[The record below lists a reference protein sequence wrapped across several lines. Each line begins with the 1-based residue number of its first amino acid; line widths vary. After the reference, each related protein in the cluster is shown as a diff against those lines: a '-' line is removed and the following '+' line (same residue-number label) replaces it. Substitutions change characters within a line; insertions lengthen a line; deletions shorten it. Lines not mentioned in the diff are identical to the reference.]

1 MVLLQSRRLP
11 VAREGTDLADRDGL
25 AADGDAAGVDRV
37 RVLAGRRVAAIARD
51 SSLLTTEA
59 AHLRGFCVFG
69 ASRIRG
75 VGCCFNWRGLFL
87 AMLMLCFVHGVSA
100 QDGSPQKIAD
110 GVWFLIG
117 DSSKGYSNTAIIEME
132 SYLIVVDANYP
143 ARAKELFTVV
153 KGLSKKPV
161 RFVFDT
167 HAHGDHSYGNSV
179 WTTAGA
185 TTMAFRGVV
194 TEMDR
199 WEPARWQT
207 AMTKREDVR
216 ETSEVD
222 VQRPQKVIDGD
233 MFVLKDKTREV
244 RFLFLGW
251 GHTPGDGYVWL
262 PKERVLCTGD
272 AAVNGPRNKLLD
284 ANIANWPDVLD
295 KALALKPL
303 HVLPGH
309 GAAGG
314 AEILSGQERFLRDLY
329 REVKLQADAGKTPA
343 AMHIKLPDSDGN
355 WVPNRP
361 DGLQQDIETVYLELT
376 SHAPAGS
383 VPHVWK

>member
-1 MVLLQSRRLP
+1 MGGGRVRAL
-11 VAREGTDLADRDGL
+11 
-25 AADGDAAGVDRV
+25 VDR
-37 RVLAGRRVAAIARD
+37 RAAIARV
-51 SSLLTTEA
+51 SSTIRTEA
-59 AHLRGFCVFG
+59 AHLRGLCVAKANVVQSAWERYVWCGMFIQLLLLCLVRF
-69 ASRIRG
+69 ASG
-75 VGCCFNWRGLFL
+75 
-87 AMLMLCFVHGVSA
+87 
-100 QDGSPQKIAD
+100 QDAGEQKIAD

-117 DSSKGYSNTAIIEME
+117 DSSRGYSNTTVIEMD

-143 ARAKELFTVV
+143 ARAKELLSIV

-161 RFVFDT
+161 RYVFDT

-179 WTTAGA
+179 WTKAGA
-185 TTMAFRGVV
+185 TTIAFRDVV

-199 WEPARWQT
+199 WEPARWQA
-207 AMTKREDVR
+207 AMRKRDDVR
-216 ETSEVD
+216 ETGERD
-222 VQRPQKVIDGD
+222 VQRPLKVIDGD
-233 MFVLKDKTREV
+233 TFVLKDGRREV
-244 RFLFLGW
+244 QFLFLGW

-284 ANIANWPDVLD
+284 ANIANWPEVLD
-295 KALALKPL
+295 KAAALKPL

-314 AEILSGQERFLRDLY
+314 AEILSGQARFLRDLY
-329 REVKLQADAGKTPA
+329 HEVKLRADAGETPTQ
-343 AMHIKLPDSDGN
+343 MYIKLPDEDRN

-376 SHAPAGS
+376 AHAPAGS

>member
-1 MVLLQSRRLP
+1 M
-11 VAREGTDLADRDGL
+11 
-25 AADGDAAGVDRV
+25 
-37 RVLAGRRVAAIARD
+37 
-51 SSLLTTEA
+51 
-59 AHLRGFCVFG
+59 RGFCVIAAG
-69 ASRIRG
+69 RIRRAG
-75 VGCCFNWRGLFL
+75 WCFVWRALFV
-87 AMLMLCFVHGVSA
+87 AMLFCCMRCASG
-100 QDGSPQKIAD
+100 QDWSPQRIAD
-110 GVWFLIG
+110 GVWFLLG
-117 DSSKGYSNTAIIEME
+117 DSSKGYSNTTIIEMD

-143 ARAKELFTVV
+143 ARAKELLQVV

-161 RFVFDT
+161 RYVFDT

-179 WTTAGA
+179 WTAAGA

-199 WEPARWQT
+199 WEPARWQA
-207 AMTKREDVR
+207 AMEKRDDVR
-216 ETSEVD
+216 ETGEVD
-222 VQRPQKVIDGD
+222 VQRPQKIIDGNSLL
-233 MFVLKDKTREV
+233 LKDKGREV
-244 RFLFLGW
+244 RLLFLGW

-295 KALALKPL
+295 KALALRPL

-309 GAAGG
+309 GGAGG
-314 AEILSGQERFLRDLY
+314 PEILSGQQRFLRDLY
-329 REVKLQADAGKTPA
+329 REVKVQADMGKTPA
-343 AMHIKLPDSDGN
+343 EMHIKLPDSDSN

-361 DGLQQDIETVYLELT
+361 DGLQQDIETVYLELK

>member
-1 MVLLQSRRLP
+1 MLV
-11 VAREGTDLADRDGL
+11 
-25 AADGDAAGVDRV
+25 
-37 RVLAGRRVAAIARD
+37 
-51 SSLLTTEA
+51 TEA
-59 AHLRGFCVFG
+59 AHWRGFCVFAAG
-69 ASRIRG
+69 RIRRAG
-75 VGCCFNWRGLFL
+75 WCFTWRRLCVAVLLVCCMRCASG
-87 AMLMLCFVHGVSA
+87 
-100 QDGSPQKIAD
+100 QDSSPQKIAD
-110 GVWFLIG
+110 GVWFLLG
-117 DSSKGYSNTAIIEME
+117 DSGKGYSNTTIIEMD

-143 ARAKELFTVV
+143 ARAKELLQAV

-161 RFVFDT
+161 RYVFDT

-179 WTTAGA
+179 WTAAGA

-199 WEPARWQT
+199 WEPVRWQA
-207 AMTKREDVR
+207 AMAKRDDVR
-216 ETSEVD
+216 ETGERD
-222 VQRPQKVIDGD
+222 VQRPQQVIDGD
-233 MFVLKDKTREV
+233 SFVLKDKGREV

-295 KALALKPL
+295 KVMALKPL

-309 GAAGG
+309 GEAGG
-314 AEILSGQERFLRDLY
+314 EEILSGQQRFLRDLY
-329 REVKLQADAGKTPA
+329 REVKLQADTGKTPA
-343 AMHIKLPDSDGN
+343 EMHIKLPDNDSN

>member
-1 MVLLQSRRLP
+1 
-11 VAREGTDLADRDGL
+11 
-25 AADGDAAGVDRV
+25 
-37 RVLAGRRVAAIARD
+37 VAAIVRV
-51 SSLLTTEA
+51 SSPLTTEA
-59 AHLRGFCVFG
+59 AHSRGLCVYV
-69 ASRIRG
+69 ADRVRG
-75 VGCCFNWRGLFL
+75 VDCCFEWRRLFL
-87 AMLMLCFVHGVSA
+87 AVLVLCLVRGASGQNA
-100 QDGSPQKIAD
+100 APQKISD
-110 GVWFLIG
+110 GVWFLVG
-117 DSSKGYSNTAIIEME
+117 DSSKGNSNTTIIEMQ

-143 ARAKELFTVV
+143 ARAKELLTVS
-153 KGLSKKPV
+153 KSLSMKPV
-161 RFVFDT
+161 RYVFDT

-179 WTTAGA
+179 WTTEGA
-185 TTMAFRGVV
+185 TTVAFRGVV

-199 WEPARWQT
+199 WEPARWQA

-216 ETSEVD
+216 ETGEAD

-233 MFVLKDKTREV
+233 TFVLKDKTREV

-284 ANIANWPDVLD
+284 ANIANWPEVLD
-295 KALALKPL
+295 KALALRPL

-314 AEILSGQERFLRDLY
+314 AEILSGQAQFLRDIY
-329 REVKLQADAGKTPA
+329 REVKLQTEAGKTPA
-343 AMHIKLPDSDGN
+343 EMHIKLPESDRN

-383 VPHVWK
+383 IPHVWK